1 MNILMDTYHQAMA
14 RAASGEL
21 RIETERVA
29 LTDVEDAWQRA
40 ARSPRLVLIPSGAG
54 S

>member
-40 ARSPRLVLIPSGAG
+40 ARSPRR
-54 S
+54 